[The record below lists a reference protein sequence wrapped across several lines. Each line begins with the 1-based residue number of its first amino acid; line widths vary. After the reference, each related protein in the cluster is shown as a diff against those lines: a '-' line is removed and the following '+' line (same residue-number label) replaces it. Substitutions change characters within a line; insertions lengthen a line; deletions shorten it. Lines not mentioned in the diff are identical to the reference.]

1 MAKYHVTMTQRTTWE
16 FEVEADNEEA
26 ALEQT
31 REWGRDEMVDE
42 EITDNC
48 WDVTVS

>member
-1 MAKYHVTMTQRTTWE
+1 MATFHVKMTQRTTWE
-16 FEVEADNEEA
+16 FEVEADDEEA

-31 REWGRDEMVDE
+31 REWGREEMNEE

-48 WDVTVS
+48 WDVTVT